1 MTILPNTEKKLVQN
15 PALVGAT
22 ERSFVSEKKRPKGN
36 WKQRLISRRF
46 SMNGNPIQP
55 TTKPLATRR
64 IRKSLLYVIFVK
76 TLLSKECETIN
87 YSTLKL
93 LKVFLTKSA
102 KIKARRKT
110 RISSK
115 NQRQI
120 SKSIRHARALG
131 LLPFLAKV
139 SAKRSSKRRRV
150 LANKSASSR

>member
-1 MTILPNTEKKLVQN
+1 MTTLPTPEKELAQN
-15 PALVGAT
+15 LALIGAA
-22 ERSFVSEKKRPKGN
+22 EKSPVSEKKRPKGN

-46 SMNGNPIQP
+46 SVNGNPIQP
-55 TTKPLATRR
+55 VTKPFAARR
-64 IRKSLLYVIFVK
+64 IRKSLLYVILVK
-76 TLLSKECETIN
+76 TLLSKEYETIN

-115 NQRQI
+115 HQRQF

-139 SAKRSSKRRRV
+139 SAKKSSKRRRV
-150 LANKSASSR
+150 LANKAVSYK

>member
-1 MTILPNTEKKLVQN
+1 MTILPTAEKSLVQN
-15 PALVGAT
+15 PALVGAA

-36 WKQRLISRRF
+36 WKQRLVSRRF
-46 SMNGNPIQP
+46 STNGNPTQLA
-55 TTKPLATRR
+55 TKPLAARR

-76 TLLSKECETIN
+76 TLLSKRCETIN

-93 LKVFLTKSA
+93 LQAFLTKSA

-115 NQRQI
+115 YQRQF

-150 LANKSASSR
+150 PANKAASYK